1 MTEITIEAVKKL
13 YPHLED
19 AGLKLTKEY
28 MNLAMVTARLKL
40 IDENEF
46 QTLEEKYVDVD
57 NMFEKLLNISADIL
71 TLLSGMVKDI
81 QIPQDPGEFEKWE
94 KHSVDYQ
101 KVVCHDA
108 FVDIFLS
115 ANDAITKGFK

>member
-1 MTEITIEAVKKL
+1 MTKITIEAVKKL
-13 YPHLED
+13 YPHLGD

-28 MNLAMVTARLKL
+28 MNLAVLAVRLKL
-40 IDENEF
+40 IDESEF

-71 TLLSGMVKDI
+71 TLLSGMVKNI
-81 QIPQDPGEFEKWE
+81 KIPQDPVEFEKWE
-94 KHSVDYQ
+94 KDSVDYQ

-108 FVDIFLS
+108 FVDVFLS
-115 ANDAITKGFK
+115 ANDAICKGFK